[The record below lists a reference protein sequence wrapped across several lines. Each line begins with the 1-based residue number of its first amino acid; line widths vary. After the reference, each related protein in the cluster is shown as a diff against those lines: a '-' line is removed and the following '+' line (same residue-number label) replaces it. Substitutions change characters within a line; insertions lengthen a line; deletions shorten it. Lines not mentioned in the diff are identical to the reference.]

1 MTLVSAPFVMSCP
14 SAMWGAGKEEQMGVT
29 VPPIEASVKH
39 QLLLQVAAF
48 LGHSLSRSCW
58 SHQTSRKHPKPL
70 VHMQRCVRRGDRAWA
85 EWNIRP
91 PRPRIASFFQELR
104 LPLRPHPPH
113 TVKKPWAWVS
123 TSKAVLAAVLEME
136 PDNFGYEWLVCSSG
150 WNYCWG
156 RRFAGWCHLRVARAE
171 SWKNKKTQ
179 KNVSSRCSALVVRPP
194 RGAPVPV
201 VAGLLHRSPL
211 KRCQLLPTVT
221 VFFLCCVY
229 Q

>member
-1 MTLVSAPFVMSCP
+1 MTLVSAPFVMSCS

-29 VPPIEASVKH
+29 IPSPEVSVKH
-39 QLLLQVAAF
+39 QLLLQVTAF
-48 LGHSLSRSCW
+48 LGHSPSRSCW
-58 SHQTSRKHPKPL
+58 SHPGSTRSLLWTCP
-70 VHMQRCVRRGDRAWA
+70 MQRCVRRGGQAWA

-91 PRPRIASFFQELR
+91 PWPRIASFFQELR
-104 LPLRPHPPH
+104 LPCCPHPPH

-156 RRFAGWCHLRVARAE
+156 RRFAGWCHLCVARAE
-171 SWKNKKTQ
+171 SWKKKNQTKKTFLGGALPLWWDHLEEIPCQ
-179 KNVSSRCSALVVRPP
+179 SSLGFSTDALWK
-194 RGAPVPV
+194 GA
-201 VAGLLHRSPL
+201 SC
-211 KRCQLLPTVT
+211 CQCWQW
-221 VFFLCCVY
+221 FLCCVY